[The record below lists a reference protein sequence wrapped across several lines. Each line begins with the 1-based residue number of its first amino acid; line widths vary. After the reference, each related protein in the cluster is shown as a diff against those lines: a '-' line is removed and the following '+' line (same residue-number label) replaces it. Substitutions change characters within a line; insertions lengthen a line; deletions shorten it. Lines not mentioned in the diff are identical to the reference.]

1 MDRIREMVL
10 SKCHKGMKK
19 AERFLITRNNT
30 VGVLGVKHRPE
41 RCEFLIVLFFHI

>member
-1 MDRIREMVL
+1 MRNDSIEI
-10 SKCHKGMKK
+10 SHEGMKK

-41 RCEFLIVLFFHI
+41 RHEF